1 MASLTLELL
10 MPFQLRQAFPTPSLS
25 DRAYDILRKEI
36 ISGNLAPGEKLNVH
50 DLAAA
55 MQISRTPIKEAINRL
70 AEDGLVTI
78 RSRKSTFVSLIEPEK
93 LREIF
98 DIRLKIELWGA
109 ERACCQ
115 PELLDFTQLEQIV
128 KGCEPLFLTK
138 HNFDYEKFV
147 RADIQFHQSLVKAAQ
162 NAHLLKLYRELSVHF
177 HSERVYWG
185 QAIGRAL
192 ESQHEHMDILKSLRE
207 GSWEKINN
215 SLTTHILRSRDD
227 VVQRTQEVPRMGRQ
241 A

>member
-1 MASLTLELL
+1 MSRSLLASLTLELL

-115 PELLDFTQLEQIV
+115 AGVIGLYSIGTDRQGVRTFVLDKTQL
-128 KGCEPLFLTK
+128 
-138 HNFDYEKFV
+138 
-147 RADIQFHQSLVKAAQ
+147 
-162 NAHLLKLYRELSVHF
+162 
-177 HSERVYWG
+177 
-185 QAIGRAL
+185 
-192 ESQHEHMDILKSLRE
+192 
-207 GSWEKINN
+207 
-215 SLTTHILRSRDD
+215 
-227 VVQRTQEVPRMGRQ
+227 
-241 A
+241 